1 MISTYKE
8 MDGDN
13 LIMKNSLSFKV
24 QRVGKVILKMTSKK
38 LLTFYN
44 KLYIIDIRNNLEPNS
59 LLSKNNFKTVFKS
72 DKFIVFENK
81 IFIENGYLS
90 EDLLKMNV
98 ITTIIKDEMNN
109 NNNTFSFYLL
119 ESCDMWYDMLR
130 YMNYNSI

>member
-1 MISTYKE
+1 

-13 LIMKNSLSFKV
+13 LNMKNSLSFKV
-24 QRVGKVILKMTSKK
+24 QIDGNVILKMTSKK

-44 KLYIIDIRNNLEPNS
+44 KLYIIDITNNLALNS
-59 LLSKNNFKTVFKS
+59 LLSKNNFKMVFKS

-81 IFIENGYLS
+81 IFIEKGYLS

-98 ITTIIKDEMNN
+98 ITTITKDEMNN
-109 NNNTFSFYLL
+109 NNNTSSFYLL

>member
-13 LIMKNSLSFKV
+13 LNMKNSLSFKV
-24 QRVGKVILKMTSKK
+24 LRVGKVILKMTSKK

-44 KLYIIDIRNNLEPNS
+44 KLYIIDIRNNLVPSS
-59 LLSKNNFKTVFKS
+59 LLSKNNFKMVFKN
-72 DKFIVFENK
+72 DKFIVSENK
-81 IFIENGYLS
+81 IFIEKGYLS

-98 ITTIIKDEMNN
+98 ITTITKDEMNIK
-109 NNNTFSFYLL
+109 NNTSSFYLP
-119 ESCDMWYDMLR
+119 ESCDMRYDMLR

>member
-13 LIMKNSLSFKV
+13 LNMKNSLSFKV
-24 QRVGKVILKMTSKK
+24 LRVGNVILKMTSKK

-44 KLYIIDIRNNLEPNS
+44 KLYIIDIRNNLVPSS
-59 LLSKNNFKTVFKS
+59 LLSKNNFKMVFKN
-72 DKFIVFENK
+72 DKFIVSENK
-81 IFIENGYLS
+81 IFIEKGYLS

-98 ITTIIKDEMNN
+98 ITTITKDEMNN
-109 NNNTFSFYLL
+109 NNNTSSFYLP
-119 ESCDMWYDMLR
+119 ESCDMRYDMLR

>member
-109 NNNTFSFYLL
+109 NNNTFSFFLFG
-119 ESCDMWYDMLR
+119 SCDMWYAMLR

>member
-24 QRVGKVILKMTSKK
+24 QRVGKVISKMTSKK

-98 ITTIIKDEMNN
+98 ITKDEMNN
-109 NNNTFSFYLL
+109 NNNTFSFFLFG
-119 ESCDMWYDMLR
+119 SCDMWYAMLR

>member
-13 LIMKNSLSFKV
+13 LNMKNSLSFKV
-24 QRVGKVILKMTSKK
+24 LRVGNVILKMTSKK

-44 KLYIIDIRNNLEPNS
+44 KLYIIDIRNNLVPSS
-59 LLSKNNFKTVFKS
+59 LLSKNNFKMVFKN
-72 DKFIVFENK
+72 DKFIVSENK
-81 IFIENGYLS
+81 IFIEKGYLS

-98 ITTIIKDEMNN
+98 ITTITKDEMNIK
-109 NNNTFSFYLL
+109 NNTSSFYLP
-119 ESCDMWYDMLR
+119 ESCDMRYDMLR